1 MAHSHGVSGL
11 VGKLITESEV
21 NCNAYKYYKIFKHH
35 EDVPKAVPHLYTSV
49 NVLEGHG
56 ITSGCVK
63 EWGYEHEGKSL
74 IVKEKTTYDDE
85 TMTIRHMAVGG
96 DLMNDYKKF
105 HATLVVNPKDNG
117 HGSIVKWTIDY
128 EKLNEDSPV
137 PIPYLR
143 FFNQLTKDLNSHLCA
158 SG

>member
-21 NCNAYKYYKIFKHH
+21 NGNAYKYYKIFKHH

-63 EWGYEHEGKSL
+63 EWGYEHV
-74 IVKEKTTYDDE
+74 VKEKTTYDDQ

-158 SG
+158 SD